1 MRAARRQ
8 TPQVGPVRHRADSPV
23 PCVVEPTACTIS
35 TMAKKQISAAG
46 EDARSQQFEAFLR
59 DMAKEKPGE
68 VILLGDNTGA
78 DVQAVPTGA
87 ISLDVALGVGGF
99 PRGRI
104 VELYGPEM
112 SGKTSLA
119 LSVAAQCQRS
129 GGTVG
134 FVDAEHALNRQHAL
148 DMGVDAQRMVIYQPS
163 SGEDGIS
170 MVEKMIESR
179 GFDMVIVD
187 SVAALTPQVEIDG
200 EIGDQQMGLH
210 ARLMSKFMRRIAG
223 PCSETNTML
232 VLINQVRTQLGSYGA
247 PEISTGGKAIKF
259 YASVRIEVR
268 SAMSKKIERNKIVV
282 GQTCVATV
290 KKNKVGPPHRV
301 AEYDLI
307 FGEGI
312 QGESSLMD
320 VAEQVGLI
328 TRAGASYTEVATG
341 EKLGMGKEAVK
352 SRLGADGE
360 LRDRLVAGVYA
371 SLRGVAA
378 VDHAIDH
385 IDDDLGD
392 DIDDDDVA

>member
-1 MRAARRQ
+1 MARKN
-8 TPQVGPVRHRADSPV
+8 DS
-23 PCVVEPTACTIS
+23 TATEL
-35 TMAKKQISAAG
+35 ARG
-46 EDARSQQFEAFLR
+46 EQFEAFL
-59 DMAKEKPGE
+59 KEMEKDRPGE
-68 VILLGDNTGA
+68 VVLLDANSGSDIEA
-78 DVQAVPTGA
+78 IPTGA

-99 PRGRI
+99 PRGRVI
-104 VELYGPEM
+104 ELYGPEM

-119 LSVAAQCQRS
+119 LSVAAQCQRN

-134 FVDAEHALNRQHAL
+134 FVDAEHALNRQHAI
-148 DMGVDAQRMVIYQPS
+148 DMGVDPSRMVIYQPS
-163 SGEDGIS
+163 SGEDAIS
-170 MVEKMIESR
+170 MVEKMVESK
-179 GFDMVIVD
+179 GFDMIVVD
-187 SVAALTPQVEIDG
+187 SVAALTPQAEIDG

-223 PCSETNTML
+223 PCNETDTML
-232 VLINQVRTQLGSYGA
+232 ILINQVRANLGAYGA

-268 SAMSKKIERNKIVV
+268 SANSKKIERNKVVV

-312 QGESSLMD
+312 QSEGSLLD
-320 VAEQVGLI
+320 VAELTGLI

-341 EKLGMGKEAVK
+341 EKIGVGKETVK
-352 SRLGADGE
+352 TRLSLDDE

-371 SLRGVAA
+371 SLRRRTVQ
-378 VDHAIDH
+378 
-385 IDDDLGD
+385 DDTESILED
-392 DIDDDDVA
+392 